1 MVCLMVCLFALV
13 ACLELR
19 HPFKGNE
26 VKNKII
32 IIIASVAILIG
43 LFGLAGSLSTPESS
57 TTQAEVVPETKIKIW
72 RLKND
77 VELGQEV
84 QRNDFSIEL
93 IPESEAHAYGISE
106 DIELN
111 FEVGSVYNSART
123 AHSITDQN
131 WIVQPNGDGYVE
143 LIIKPQR
150 VPYAISVN
158 PKSVVGGVI
167 TNGTIVDIL
176 ALSIPGSVASVEVG
190 AAQSA
195 RTRTISITPI
205 LIAVKVLQ
213 VKKTVVE
220 AADNTVTQTEVDLI
234 LELTR
239 KQVAKLTVAKRIS
252 ELEVHKSIGKY
263 KASDL
268 QADAGDVLA
277 DFKSITEFR
286 ASEAQIK

>member
-1 MVCLMVCLFALV
+1 M
-13 ACLELR
+13 
-19 HPFKGNE
+19 
-26 VKNKII
+26 KNKII
-32 IIIASVAILIG
+32 IIIAAVAILIG
-43 LFGLAGSLSTPESS
+43 LFGLAGSLSAPE
-57 TTQAEVVPETKIKIW
+57 TDTVQAEVVPEIKIKIW
-72 RLKND
+72 RLRHD
-77 VELGQEV
+77 VELGQKV

-93 IPESEAHAYGISE
+93 IPESEAHTHGISE

-111 FEVGSVYNSART
+111 FEVGSVYNSARK

-131 WIVQPNGDGYVE
+131 WIVQPNDDGYVE
-143 LIIKPQR
+143 LIIQPQR
-150 VPYAISVN
+150 VPYAISVD

-167 TNGTIVDIL
+167 TNGTVVDIL

-220 AADNTVTQTEVDLI
+220 ATHNAVTQTEVDLI